1 MKRLISLIFLTC
13 SLTISAFGQEK
24 PLTIEVTGASP
35 EIEQNIQGHLL
46 SHYENFNRS
55 DIKQNESIFLK
66 QIDPI
71 TLKAIQ
77 PFGYFSPV
85 ISHQT
90 STSHGRQK
98 IKIHVQLGLIT
109 RINQVNIF
117 IDGEG
122 KHETLLD
129 ELKQHTKLKP
139 GEPLLIK
146 HYNAFINNL
155 FNISAQLGYFNA
167 SMTKKRLVIH
177 PKSHQARITIHF
189 NTGRRSRFGETTFNK
204 NPLKTTFLEK
214 YLRYQPN
221 DPYELAK
228 IQSLQQ
234 ALSKSG
240 YFQKVSIIPL
250 TQNKTSLN
258 IPININ
264 LQMAK
269 SQTYRAGIGYG
280 TDTGPRLT
288 AGASFKRLNSYGH
301 QLSLALRTSQF
312 SNGALAE
319 YKIPAKHPDTSFYT
333 IAAGYD
339 QENIATGNSQS
350 QKIEGGYTTL
360 LWGWRQKLKLS
371 LLQERY
377 NLTDTPTI
385 NSNMLV
391 PSIEWARRR
400 ANNNIRPSQG
410 YRMMVRLSGAS
421 RTIASRSSFAQAYMD
436 SRLLL
441 SAFNNNSRLFFRGQ
455 LGYTLI
461 DDITQL
467 PLSLQLLAGGSQSIR
482 GYDFNSIGPGKIKIV
497 GSIEIQQRF
506 YKDFYAI
513 GFIDRGTVENKLN
526 GHYYEGIGPGIMW
539 LSPIGGIEVSIAK
552 RTSEPGRRWQLQ
564 FSMGTAL

>member
-1 MKRLISLIFLTC
+1 MKRFLGYVILLC
-13 SLTISAFGQEK
+13 SLTASAFGQK
-24 PLTIEVTGASP
+24 QTIDIQVTGVSP
-35 EIEQNIQGHLL
+35 EIERNIRGHLI
-46 SHYENFNRS
+46 SHYENFSRS
-55 DIKQNESIFLK
+55 DLIEDSGIFLK
-66 QIDPI
+66 QISPI

-77 PFGYFSPV
+77 PFGYFSPK
-85 ISHQT
+85 IRYHT
-90 STSHGRQK
+90 SKKHGVAT
-98 IKIHVQLGLIT
+98 IKMHIQLGQIT
-109 RINQVNIF
+109 RIHQVNIL
-117 IDGEG
+117 IEGEG
-122 KHETLLD
+122 SNEPEFNQL
-129 ELKQHTKLKP
+129 EQHTKLKA
-139 GEPLLIK
+139 GEPLLIQ
-146 HYNAFINNL
+146 HYNALINSL
-155 FNISAQLGYFNA
+155 FNRSAQLGYFNA
-167 SMTKKRLVIH
+167 TITKKLITIH
-177 PKSHQARITIHF
+177 PNRHQARVVIHF
-189 NTGRRSRFGETTFNK
+189 NTGRRSHFGQTHFNQS
-204 NPLKTTFLEK
+204 PLKTSFLQQ
-214 YLRYQPN
+214 YLRYKPN

-234 ALSKSG
+234 ALSKTG
-240 YFQKVSIIPL
+240 YFQKVSVTPL
-250 TQNKTSLN
+250 NPTPGSLEV
-258 IPININ
+258 PINIQ
-264 LQMAK
+264 LQMAR
-269 SQTYRAGIGYG
+269 SRIYRAGIGYG
-280 TDTGPRLT
+280 TDTGPRFT
-288 AGASFKRLNSYGH
+288 VGAAYKRLNSHGH
-301 QLSLALRTSQF
+301 QLNLALRTSQF

-319 YKIPAKHPDTSFYT
+319 YKIPAQHPDTSFYT

-410 YRMMVRLSGAS
+410 YRVMVRLSGAS
-421 RTIASRSSFAQAYMD
+421 RAIASRSSFAQAYMD

-506 YKDFYAI
+506 YKDFFAI